1 MHAFSLT
8 QPGDIAAAANAGRA
22 RGAAFIA
29 GGTDLMQLM
38 KNNVVAPDTLVEL
51 DRLGDR
57 SITVADGRLRLG
69 PLATMAEV
77 ADHPE
82 VKRGWPAISQALL
95 QSASPQVRN
104 MGTVG
109 GNLLQ
114 RTRCLYFRD
123 TGSACNKREPGSGCP
138 AIKGD
143 NRELAILGGSV
154 NCIATHPSDMPVA
167 MTALGATVHLRA
179 TDGAERAVA
188 LDDFYRLPGDTPHIE
203 TVLTPGEII
212 TAVTVPGGE
221 MARRSVYVKV
231 RDRSTF
237 AFALVS
243 ACVALDVKDRTISG
257 ARVAMG
263 GVAPKPWRAEAVEA
277 GLKGAALDDHGIF
290 ASAAEHAPDGAIP
303 ESENEYKLSLARRTV
318 ARAIQAAAAI

>member
-1 MHAFSLT
+1 MHAFTLSKPANL
-8 QPGDIAAAANAGRA
+8 AAAGTVGQAKA
-22 RGAAFIA
+22 AAFIA

-38 KNNVVAPDTLVEL
+38 KNDVVAPDTLVDIGGL
-51 DRLGDR
+51 ADR
-57 SITVADGRLRLG
+57 SIVVENDTLILG

-77 ADHPE
+77 ADDPR
-82 VKRGWPAISQALL
+82 VKQGWPAISQALL

-138 AIKGD
+138 AINGD
-143 NRELAILGGSV
+143 NRELAVFGTSQA
-154 NCIATHPSDMPVA
+154 CIATHPSDMPVA
-167 MTALGATVHLRA
+167 MTALGATVRLRGA
-179 TDGAERAVA
+179 DGAERSVA
-188 LDDFYRLPGDTPHIE
+188 LGEFYRLPGDTPHIE
-203 TVLTPGEII
+203 TVLRPGEII
-212 TAVTVPGGE
+212 TAIAVPGGPL
-221 MARRSVYVKV
+221 ARRSVYVKV

-243 ACVALDVKDRTISG
+243 ACVALDVADGAIRQ

-277 GLKGAALDDHGIF
+277 ALVGAHLDDGDIIV
-290 ASAAEHAPDGAIP
+290 SAAAHASDGATP
-303 ESENEYKLSLARRTV
+303 ASENEYKLTLAKRTV
-318 ARAIQAAAAI
+318 ARAIETAAAL